1 MTVRL
6 NFSFLQ
12 KILTKLTKHNTKD
25 VVQNSTI
32 QNMKRTL
39 LVTVFAGAILLSMQ
53 VTQAQTP
60 IYRELF
66 ANIGTVNALPS
77 SDSWVGSWS
86 PTAID
91 SQAGG
96 SSATGGYFG
105 ISSSNGNSTG
115 VGVPI
120 NTSPAEV
127 NTNRGFLFVSG
138 GAGLPGATSWIA
150 YTSAYTVNTASYSIN
165 DISFYSGNNF
175 TASLEHIVVQID
187 GNWYATVQT
196 FGNAAAVTSAANFA
210 SQAQLDTFT
219 WTTAASAWETLNYTP
234 GTTLTVGSVLTSALP
249 GDNITAFGLYSDGT
263 GASSTMRADTFQIDT
278 VPEPGSVVLGL
289 FGFGVLMGFRRSR
302 KA

>member
-1 MTVRL
+1 
-6 NFSFLQ
+6 
-12 KILTKLTKHNTKD
+12 
-25 VVQNSTI
+25 
-32 QNMKRTL
+32 MKRTL

-53 VTQAQTP
+53 VTHAQTP

-66 ANIGTVNALPS
+66 ANTSGANAVPS
-77 SDSWVGSWS
+77 IDSWAGSWS
-86 PTAID
+86 ATAID
-91 SQAGG
+91 SQGTGG
-96 SSATGGYFG
+96 GATAGYFG
-105 ISSSNGNSTG
+105 ISSSTGNSLG
-115 VGVPI
+115 PVGI
-120 NTSPAEV
+120 NTTPAEPA
-127 NTNRGFLFVSG
+127 TGPGFLFVSG
-138 GAGLPGATSWIA
+138 GAGHPGAVNWIA
-150 YTSAYTVNTASYSIN
+150 DTSAYTVNTASYSIN

-263 GASSTMRADTFQIDT
+263 GASSTMRADTFQIDAT
-278 VPEPGSVVLGL
+278 PVPEPSSVVLVL
-289 FGFGVLMGFRRSR
+289 SGFGVLMSLRRSR